1 MRCHEKQIGLGTVV
15 RFQLDRLG
23 EYKDVERTFRG
34 NQTRRITIWQPHKL
48 RHFGGGSG
56 NPL

>member
-15 RFQLDRLG
+15 RFQLGRLG

-34 NQTRRITIWQPHKL
+34 NQTKNDMAAI
-48 RHFGGGSG
+48 
-56 NPL
+56 